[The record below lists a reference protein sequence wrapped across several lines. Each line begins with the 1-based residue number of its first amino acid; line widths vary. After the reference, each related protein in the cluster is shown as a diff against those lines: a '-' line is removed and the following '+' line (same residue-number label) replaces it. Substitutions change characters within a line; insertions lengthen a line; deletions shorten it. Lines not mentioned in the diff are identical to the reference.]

1 MKMIKSDNCP
11 ESRASHHG
19 PTAVAA
25 VAAFVLASAL
35 LLSAC
40 ASNENTNDT
49 TNTVS
54 GNLSGTLNAGGSTAQ
69 TAAQDAWRAGFQ
81 AANSSV
87 TVNYDPVG
95 SGAGRSGFESGSYAV
110 AGTDDAFGTD
120 EISSATFSLCA
131 SNAIVEVPVYVSPIA
146 FAFNLSGVG
155 TLTLDASTAAKM
167 MTGAIKTWNDP
178 AITALNPGATLPS
191 TAISPVYRSDK
202 SGTTGNVTDYLSKAA
217 GSAWTYGLVENW
229 PTDLAAGEGAQGT
242 QGVVTTIQGAQGT
255 FGYVDA
261 SQTKGL
267 GVVSLI
273 NSGSPVAP
281 TAAAASKTLSASS
294 MQTGRGTGDLAFTV
308 NRTPSDSAAYP
319 MIMVSYEV
327 GCQQYKDA
335 SIGTLAKA
343 YMAYIVT
350 DAAQQAAASNAGSAP
365 LTADS
370 DLATKVAT
378 AVDSIS

>member
-1 MKMIKSDNCP
+1 MGRSPLM
-11 ESRASHHG
+11 R
-19 PTAVAA
+19 VATV
-25 VAAFVLASAL
+25 VALASTL
-35 LLSAC
+35 LLGAC

-69 TAAQDAWRAGFQ
+69 TAAQDAWRSGFQ
-81 AANSSV
+81 NANPAV

-110 AGTDDAFGTD
+110 AGTDDAFSTD

-131 SNAIVEVPVYVSPIA
+131 SNTIVEVPVYISSIA
-146 FAFNLSGVG
+146 FAFNLTGVNS
-155 TLTLDASTAAKM
+155 LVLDASTAAKM
-167 MTGAIKTWNDP
+167 MTGAVKTWNDP
-178 AITALNPGATLPS
+178 AIAALNPGVSLPS
-191 TAISPVYRSDK
+191 TAVSPVYRSDK
-202 SGTTGNVTDYLSKAA
+202 SGTTGNVTDFLSKAA

-229 PTDLAAGEGAQGT
+229 PTDLTAGEGAQGT

-261 SQTKGL
+261 SQTTGL

-273 NSGSPVAP
+273 NAGSPVAP
-281 TAAAASKTLSASS
+281 SAAAASKTLSAST
-294 MQTGRGTGDLAFTV
+294 MQTGRGAGDLAFTV
-308 NRTPSDSAAYP
+308 NRTPSDATAYP

-335 SIGTLAKA
+335 NTGALAKA
-343 YMAYIVT
+343 YMAYLVT

-365 LTADS
+365 LTADT